1 MQMSSNLELP
11 AHQTKQPDSV
21 RAQIGGVSV
30 GQGGTHSIA
39 QVSFQSHTGP
49 LPAASE
55 LAAYDKIKPDLV
67 ERILCMA
74 EANAESE
81 RQQAERE
88 QKNFFTL
95 NITGRILGFLFA
107 LSSLAATVWLAING
121 HDKVAIAIGVAA
133 VGGTVAALI
142 TGRINKANPK

>member
-1 MQMSSNLELP
+1 MPSNLEHP
-11 AHQTKQPDSV
+11 ADKTKQPDSV
-21 RAQIGGVSV
+21 RAQIGGVNV
-30 GQGGTHSIA
+30 GQNATHSITQLA
-39 QVSFQSHTGP
+39 FQSHIGP

-81 RQQAERE
+81 RKQAEKE
-88 QKNFFTL
+88 QKNFFIL
-95 NITGRILGFLFA
+95 NITGRVLGFLFA
-107 LSSLAATVWLAING
+107 LSSLAITAWLALEG
-121 HDKVAIAIGVAA
+121 HDKVALAIGVAA

-142 TGRINKANPK
+142 TGHINKANTK

>member
-1 MQMSSNLELP
+1 MQMSSNLEQP
-11 AHQTKQPDSV
+11 VQKIKQPDSV
-21 RAQIGGVSV
+21 RAQIGGVNV
-30 GQGGTHSIA
+30 TPNTTHSIA

-81 RQQAERE
+81 RKQAERE
-88 QKNFFTL
+88 QKNFFFL
-95 NITGRILGFLFA
+95 NITGRVLGFLFA
-107 LSSLAATVWLAING
+107 LSSLAATVWLALDG

-142 TGRINKANPK
+142 TGRINKANAK

>member
-1 MQMSSNLELP
+1 M
-11 AHQTKQPDSV
+11 
-21 RAQIGGVSV
+21 
-30 GQGGTHSIA
+30 
-39 QVSFQSHTGP
+39 
-49 LPAASE
+49 
-55 LAAYDKIKPDLV
+55 AAYDKIKPDLV